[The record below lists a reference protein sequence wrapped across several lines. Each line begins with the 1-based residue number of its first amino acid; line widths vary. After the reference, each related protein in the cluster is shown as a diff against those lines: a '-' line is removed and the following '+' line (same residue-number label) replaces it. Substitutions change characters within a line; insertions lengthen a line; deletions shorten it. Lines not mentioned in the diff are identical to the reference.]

1 MNSLK
6 VFGKYLDQ
14 PRLVSRFSR
23 AVPPLLSLAASGIVL
38 DSTYRA
44 PEDKRQ
50 KVFIRNGLT
59 MFGAVASSLYAPKI
73 ISKMFRTAP
82 KLVKSKELREYNTA
96 LVDEFV
102 SQNRVSIETNK
113 ILQKIKTDVL
123 NMKEIKTLSEELEDK
138 ELLNKLI
145 PEPENISSKDIFS
158 EIGRLSV
165 FGLIPVL
172 GGIAGGIA
180 GDRLTCDDYRDKI
193 PNKIKEGAYQ
203 YLANIFLCNIGA
215 GAALGILEKMNIK
228 WNYTNKIVND
238 LLKINRA
245 REIVDLLEIPVSVE
259 EEIKKETIAKRVHYS
274 TKIEGNSLDLN
285 TVKKIIENTN
295 NSHERNALEVRNYYN
310 ALMYL
315 NKEAD
320 TNNSIT
326 EDLIFKVHNLVIGKN
341 LNAKATYRDGQNIVE
356 DSLTKQIVYM
366 PPEAKDIKAL
376 INQMI
381 KEFDNK
387 TSKDIP
393 IPIKAGIIEYEFV
406 TIHPFWDGNGRTSR
420 LLANYIL
427 KAYGYDLKGFYVM
440 EEFYDKNINDYY
452 NSLQMG
458 LHHNFYFGRKDADI
472 TEWLE
477 YFISTMAN
485 TFEAVGNRVKEIYLN
500 SKEEVNILDTLDKRE
515 RWIANYILNN
525 GKIKAKDIAS
535 HFKISLNTANNWIKE
550 WLENGF
556 LVRENDK
563 QIRNVDYILTKKYQE
578 KIK

>member
-203 YLANIFLCNIGA
+203 YLANIFYAI
-215 GAALGILEKMNIK
+215 
-228 WNYTNKIVND
+228 
-238 LLKINRA
+238 
-245 REIVDLLEIPVSVE
+245 
-259 EEIKKETIAKRVHYS
+259 
-274 TKIEGNSLDLN
+274 
-285 TVKKIIENTN
+285 
-295 NSHERNALEVRNYYN
+295 
-310 ALMYL
+310 
-315 NKEAD
+315 
-320 TNNSIT
+320 
-326 EDLIFKVHNLVIGKN
+326 
-341 LNAKATYRDGQNIVE
+341 
-356 DSLTKQIVYM
+356 
-366 PPEAKDIKAL
+366 
-376 INQMI
+376 
-381 KEFDNK
+381 
-387 TSKDIP
+387 
-393 IPIKAGIIEYEFV
+393 
-406 TIHPFWDGNGRTSR
+406 
-420 LLANYIL
+420 
-427 KAYGYDLKGFYVM
+427 
-440 EEFYDKNINDYY
+440 
-452 NSLQMG
+452 
-458 LHHNFYFGRKDADI
+458 
-472 TEWLE
+472 
-477 YFISTMAN
+477 
-485 TFEAVGNRVKEIYLN
+485 
-500 SKEEVNILDTLDKRE
+500 
-515 RWIANYILNN
+515 
-525 GKIKAKDIAS
+525 
-535 HFKISLNTANNWIKE
+535 
-550 WLENGF
+550 
-556 LVRENDK
+556 
-563 QIRNVDYILTKKYQE
+563 
-578 KIK
+578 